1 MPHPGLLNPEPLPL
15 QQTAAD
21 LYFRRR
27 LKHKAGSV
35 SVGSLG
41 SLGPDV
47 HKVWLEPSKCLWWV
61 WDLILNGISPLLPS
75 CWGFSFAL
83 GGGVSFSGGIQH
95 SLVNGCSAETC
106 NFGVLTGED
115 ECTSFYIPL

>member
-1 MPHPGLLNPEPLPL
+1 M
-15 QQTAAD
+15 
-21 LYFRRR
+21 
-27 LKHKAGSV
+27 
-35 SVGSLG
+35 GSLG

-61 WDLILNGISPLLPS
+61 WDLILNGILPLLPS

-115 ECTSFYIPL
+115 ECMSFCSTIFYSRRTEDVKMHKPAQGQLSEGLES